1 MISDRARV
9 RSVRWT
15 ALFLAMG
22 LAWAAL
28 VRAAPIVYAM
38 VVFVDPRETNFAPIS
53 GTLNGTAFGGAG
65 KDVVMTFTFI
75 GDTTDVIP
83 FNSPVVGAEN
93 LLGSSSVQINSA
105 TSGGLLARTRFL
117 PSAGIFVSA
126 DNTNG
131 GLGFGSFGALP
142 SSPGFP
148 GNPVYPYA
156 ANFIFG
162 LTSSY
167 DLVTYE
173 KLVLYNN
180 VSCIN
185 FPFAC
190 SPGAPLPTAA
200 GSLVVNP
207 VFGDGWALFFARPQA
222 FLFGSFSAG
231 TSVSASGV
239 MTMSG
244 SFSLASGRRSLN
256 PETVPVTLGMIT
268 ASGSILPDLTI
279 PSGSF
284 QLVNGVYE
292 FTGFIDSASLS
303 VKIRHT
309 EENRYVFDVTGSG
322 GPLAAEGPGTHPI
335 SVTLMVGDD
344 FGTTTATTPRHSE
357 E

>member
-1 MISDRARV
+1 MDTDRV
-9 RSVRWT
+9 RVRL
-15 ALFLAMG
+15 ALSMALYLAMG

-28 VRAAPIVYAM
+28 ARAAPIVYTMA
-38 VVFVDPRETNFAPIS
+38 VFVDPRETNFAPIS

-65 KDVVMTFTFI
+65 NNVVMTFTFT

-83 FNSPVVGAEN
+83 FTSPVVGAEN

-105 TSGGLLARTRFL
+105 SSGQLLARTKFL
-117 PSAGIFVSA
+117 PTAGIFVSV

-185 FPFAC
+185 FPFVC
-190 SPGAPLPTAA
+190 SPGAPLSTLA
-200 GSLVVNP
+200 GPLTINP
-207 VFGDGWALFFARPQA
+207 EFGDGWALFFARPQA
-222 FLFGSFSAG
+222 FLFGSFNAG
-231 TSVSASGV
+231 TSVSTSGV

-244 SFSLASGRRSLN
+244 SFSLASGRGPLN
-256 PETVPVTLGMIT
+256 PKTVPVTLGMIS
-268 ASGSILPDLTI
+268 AGGSIVPDLTI
-279 PSGSF
+279 PPGSF

-309 EENRYVFDVTGSG
+309 EENRYGFEVSGSG
-322 GPLAAEGPGTHPI
+322 GPLAIEAPGTHPI
-335 SVTLMVGDD
+335 AVTLMVGDD
-344 FGTTTATTPRHSE
+344 FGTTTATTPRRRDE
-357 E
+357 